1 MSDEE
6 APADKPDRPPLS
18 LDELRE
24 TLDRLGDL
32 SLRLND
38 RVEEQTK
45 VISHATTMTNEARR
59 AAEATKQQTDP
70 DQYAEYAVEVI
81 DKRLE
86 KRMQDIKQTASD
98 LLKASNYT
106 REVLSKADQDRT
118 DAQHQLWE
126 REQKLD
132 QWKSRWPLFGLGA
145 LVLALAMTVTLPRFL
160 ATNEFTCELM
170 VGFVWTATSEATDVC
185 VRYVE

>member
-1 MSDEE
+1 MSDDE
-6 APADKPDRPPLS
+6 ASPTPFEI
-18 LDELRE
+18 ELRE
-24 TLDRLGDL
+24 TLERLGDL
-32 SLRLND
+32 SLKLND

-45 VISHATTMTNEARR
+45 AISHSTTMTNEARR

-98 LLKASNYT
+98 LLRASNYT

-118 DAQHQLWE
+118 EAQRQLWE
-126 REQKLD
+126 QERKLA
-132 QWKSRWPLFGLGA
+132 QFRSHLRWLGLGA
-145 LVLALAMTVTLPRFL
+145 AVLVLVLTLLLPRFL
-160 ATNEFTCELM
+160 ASYGPTCA
-170 VGFVWTATSEATDVC
+170 VIGGVWTTTTTGVDAC
-185 VRYVE
+185 VFYQE